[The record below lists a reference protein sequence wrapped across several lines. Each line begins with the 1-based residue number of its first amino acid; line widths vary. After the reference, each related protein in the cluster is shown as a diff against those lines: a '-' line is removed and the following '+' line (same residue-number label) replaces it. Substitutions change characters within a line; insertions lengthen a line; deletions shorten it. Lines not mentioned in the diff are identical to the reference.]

1 MPKVAPNSSQ
11 IEIWVEVDPM
21 LGEIMN
27 VARTFGYSR
36 TKCGLC
42 HVGDLTA
49 YEILF
54 LSSILGLKR
63 REE

>member
-27 VARTFGYSR
+27 VLERSGTR
-36 TKCGLC
+36 
-42 HVGDLTA
+42 V
-49 YEILF
+49 
-54 LSSILGLKR
+54 LSVDCVMWETSQHTR
-63 REE
+63 FYF